1 MDLCCSGS
9 GACSPPTDSGLT
21 KGLFLAPTIVGES
34 LKGAILLAEVF
45 GGTFGLPTNPPP
57 PPPPVVDD
65 TAADV
70 NGDKRGAAAA
80 AGGGGS
86 VGAELGGGGV
96 GGRTDIVQALEL
108 GDRDRLI
115 KFCEAVQL
123 FSPVNAYVR
132 PGKPW
137 WIGPDFFLPNECCM
151 AAVGRAGKRV
161 LVVSFCPRCVLVCWG
176 RDGMYCMAPRFP
188 LRDSSALRL
197 AALCVARTEVW
208 HNPRS

>member
-1 MDLCCSGS
+1 
-9 GACSPPTDSGLT
+9 TDSGLT

-57 PPPPVVDD
+57 PPPP
-65 TAADV
+65 
-70 NGDKRGAAAA
+70 GA
-80 AGGGGS
+80 
-86 VGAELGGGGV
+86 
-96 GGRTDIVQALEL
+96 GGRTDIVQAVEL

-137 WIGPDFFLPNECCM
+137 WI
-151 AAVGRAGKRV
+151 
-161 LVVSFCPRCVLVCWG
+161 
-176 RDGMYCMAPRFP
+176 
-188 LRDSSALRL
+188 
-197 AALCVARTEVW
+197 
-208 HNPRS
+208 

>member
-1 MDLCCSGS
+1 M
-9 GACSPPTDSGLT
+9 
-21 KGLFLAPTIVGES
+21 APTIVGES
-34 LKGAILLAEVF
+34 LKGALLLAEVF

-57 PPPPVVDD
+57 TPPVVDG
-65 TAADV
+65 TAAGV
-70 NGDKRGAAAA
+70 RPAA
-80 AGGGGS
+80 AGGGGGA

-137 WIGPDFFLPNECCM
+137 RIW
-151 AAVGRAGKRV
+151 AGV
-161 LVVSFCPRCVLVCWG
+161 FSV
-176 RDGMYCMAPRFP
+176 
-188 LRDSSALRL
+188 
-197 AALCVARTEVW
+197 
-208 HNPRS
+208 